1 LPRPKAKKQ
10 VKGKPSKRRWP
21 WFAWL
26 LIALAIAGVV
36 VFVRVYAMGQPPAD
50 HGGKLKAAIVDQL
63 SSFQENEAFITNV
76 TRELEGYG
84 FEVDLYQGDNIT
96 VDFYRGLSG
105 RGYKLIVFRAHSG
118 ILEGEQG
125 TYLKTTLF
133 TNENYSTTS
142 HVTEQLDDR
151 LFEAS
156 IAEGR
161 PWVFS
166 ISPKFISE
174 SMTKKF
180 GHTVV
185 IMMGCSGIYLTDLAE
200 AFVDK
205 GASAYLAWD
214 ASVLLDYTDE
224 ATLHLIKQLCSEN
237 VTIKEAVDSTMDVI
251 GPDPKYGAE
260 LKYYP
265 SGTSDKTLEELIR

>member
-1 LPRPKAKKQ
+1 LTKAKAQKKT
-10 VKGKPSKRRWP
+10 KGKPLKRGWP

-36 VFVRVYAMGQPPAD
+36 VFVLVYAMGQHPTD
-50 HGGKLKAAIVDQL
+50 NTGELKAAIVDQL

-76 TRELEGYG
+76 TTELENYG

-105 RGYKLIVFRAHSG
+105 HGYKLIVFRAHSG
-118 ILEGEQG
+118 ILQGENQ
-125 TYLKTTLF
+125 TYYKTTLF
-133 TNENYSTTS
+133 TNENYSTLKY
-142 HVTEQLDDR
+142 VTDQLDDR

-156 IAEGR
+156 IAEGY

-166 ISPKFISE
+166 ISPKFVTE

-180 GHTVV
+180 DNTVI

-200 AFVDK
+200 AFVNK

-214 ASVLLDYTDE
+214 ASVDLDYVDE
-224 ATLHLIKQLCSEN
+224 ATPYLIGQLCSEN
-237 VTIKEAVDSTMDVI
+237 ATLKEAVDSTMNVI
-251 GPDPKYGAE
+251 GPDPKHGAD

-265 SGTSDKTLEELIR
+265 FGTSDKTLEELIK

>member
-10 VKGKPSKRRWP
+10 VKGKPSKRRLP
-21 WFAWL
+21 WFGWL
-26 LIALAIAGVV
+26 LIALAIAGIVT
-36 VFVRVYAMGQPPAD
+36 FIRIYPIGQPPD
-50 HGGKLKAAIVDQL
+50 NTGKPKAAIVDQL

-76 TRELEGYG
+76 TRELEDYG

-96 VDFYRGLSG
+96 VDFYRGLPG
-105 RGYKLIVFRAHSG
+105 RGYKLIIFRAHSG
-118 ILEGEQG
+118 LLEGEQG
-125 TYLKTTLF
+125 RYNKTTLF
-133 TNENYSTTS
+133 TNEKYSS
-142 HVTEQLDDR
+142 VKYVTDQLKGR
-151 LFEAS
+151 LFMAK
-156 IAEGR
+156 IAENYD
-161 PWVFS
+161 WMFS
-166 ISPKFISE
+166 ISQKFIRE
-174 SMTKKF
+174 SMPKNYDDTII
-180 GHTVV
+180 

-205 GASAYLAWD
+205 GASVYLAWD

-265 SGTSDKTLEELIR
+265 SGTGDKTLEELIR

>member
-10 VKGKPSKRRWP
+10 VKGKPLFRRLP
-21 WFAWL
+21 WFGWL
-26 LIALAIAGVV
+26 LIALAIVGVV
-36 VFVRVYAMGQPPAD
+36 VFIRIYPIGQPPD
-50 HGGKLKAAIVDQL
+50 NTGKLKAVIVDQL
-63 SSFQENEAFITNV
+63 SSFRENEAFITNV
-76 TRELEGYG
+76 TSELEDYG

-118 ILEGEQG
+118 ILQGENQ

-133 TNENYSTTS
+133 TNEEFDWKK
-142 HVTEQLDDR
+142 HQLDVVKDR

-156 IAEGR
+156 IAEGY

-180 GHTVV
+180 DDTVI

-205 GASAYLAWD
+205 GASVYLAWD

-265 SGTSDKTLEELIR
+265 SGTGDKTLEELIR